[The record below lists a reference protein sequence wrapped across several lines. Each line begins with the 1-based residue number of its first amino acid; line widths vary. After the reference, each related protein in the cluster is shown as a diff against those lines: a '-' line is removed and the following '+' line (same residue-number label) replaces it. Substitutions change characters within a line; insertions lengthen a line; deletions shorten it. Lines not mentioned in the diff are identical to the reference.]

1 MKVEIECRGSY
12 KNIYDFLRRI
22 VTIGM
27 LVYSRW
33 ESDVILI
40 TIDCDKNQYE
50 YVTSILDEL
59 ECREFKFVLR

>member
-1 MKVEIECRGSY
+1 MKLEIECRGSY

-22 VTIGM
+22 VTIDM

-33 ESDVILI
+33 ESDVTII